1 MAQFGWTIY
10 IGYIGFSIGRTF
22 VDFVGKKK
30 TTIRF
35 VPAPR
40 QAAGSC
46 WFVGFESKGLTEEQ
60 KRNKTLVSRQD
71 TLKLDLV
78 AMTLTVN

>member
-30 TTIRF
+30 QQSDSCLLLD
-35 VPAPR
+35 R
-40 QAAGSC
+40 QLAAAGSL
-46 WFVGFESKGLTEEQ
+46 GLSP
-60 KRNKTLVSRQD
+60 RV
-71 TLKLDLV
+71 
-78 AMTLTVN
+78 